1 VGDLLICVL
10 VFTVLCTVCVLYCF
24 IYVYLFLS
32 VTSVKTAT
40 TTNTTTTNNN
50 MLILQAFDSCME
62 DKVSHLTPDTNCMKH
77 SHDRTDSLQ
86 MNASPDSTFQQATT
100 AASLNKLSH

>member
-1 VGDLLICVL
+1 MGGLLICVL

-40 TTNTTTTNNN
+40 TTTNNN
-50 MLILQAFDSCME
+50 MLILQAFDLCME